1 METKYSIAMSSNGEN
16 SYSLIISSFQLD
28 AEGLRINEVN
38 QVLTGKTLEECK
50 TLIAAI

>member
-1 METKYSIAMSSNGEN
+1 MKYSIALSNTGEN
-16 SYSLIISSFQLD
+16 SYSLIISSYELD
-28 AEGLRINEVN
+28 TEGLRINEVN